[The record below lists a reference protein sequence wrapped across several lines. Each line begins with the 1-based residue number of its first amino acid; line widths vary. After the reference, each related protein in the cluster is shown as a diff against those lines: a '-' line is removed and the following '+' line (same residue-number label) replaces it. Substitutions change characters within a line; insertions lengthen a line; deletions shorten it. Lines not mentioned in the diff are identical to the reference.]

1 MSDEYQEFQLAQV
14 GEHPPLNPTTNIEV
28 SIDSVTKEKFVY
40 WEDIEILFPG
50 AKHVQRNNN
59 IMVPF
64 MRDMNGQRYN
74 PARIKH
80 YPGMVLKVYTIF
92 ISMTPQSEHDLPPE
106 YSDSSP
112 EIRSRQESA
121 VVVERNIWVP
131 PPDPTIPEPVI
142 KDFPLLPVP
151 RFFIILPLDSQ
162 VLNKESHA
170 ENRFRI
176 HFLCDGG
183 EQLRR
188 AALGIN
194 SHSTIP
200 GHIHLCGHE
209 GYEIDRPSDF
219 FDQYGS
225 YVLKLLLLKSGLPV
239 NGKAA
244 PLTNLEYA
252 WIEKESRDGLRYRK
266 KICPNIE
273 AEMDEAIEYLYSI
286 TTESRETFEEHI
298 KANSLDDMEQV
309 DLLHVRSFLKD
320 LPDSE
325 IESIEVGASLG
336 YLFCGRTDTGET
348 TWLCS
353 HHYEFEFE
361 TTALKNLRE
370 EVRRTGAKYDMQCRK
385 LSLVLKP
392 PKTTGGRYL
401 IVLLSKIKRIQEL
414 DLTLDWDTSSQD
426 LRDLKDCILG
436 MSHLKHLRL
445 DCGDY
450 KGSIIDRMSGG
461 GRADPLIQILMNSEN
476 LEVFDLVR
484 SEEFFT
490 KSSPFA
496 CLCNSITKLKQVHL
510 HALFDMNE
518 HSEKLRILFQNCPL
532 LKTLSLRCTK
542 FNFCGTVEL
551 VKDLIATHK
560 RFQILNLTS
569 HNFKMTLD
577 RAELGSALL
586 DPVRFEDKFMP
597 CESTVLKRYG
607 ACLQTLLIDD
617 DFTDEHI
624 AILDEITQ
632 PQQLK
637 DLKLR
642 QIDICV
648 NWDMFSFSKQ
658 TYNGRRMLAAI
669 LKRLYAQSNTQ
680 QWSLT
685 SLQGSP
691 GVLSENDAMAFSSS
705 SSSSNLSSSSQPP
718 SFSSLSSPSSSPSS
732 SQTET
737 LAHAVPFVLTFTIQY
752 QYQVWRPFISEIFPI
767 LTSFYNKSP
776 YLNKHLMELSLD
788 TASESNQLA
797 ILKSFTFRGSHTPIK
812 DASIKPL
819 IRVIKLCPLLESLQ
833 ISTLIARNDQ
843 WREILGA
850 LDYSRLKVL
859 NLNRN
864 NFGSGAIRFPY
875 DVIPKEVN
883 VALQQLNA
891 RPSRMSKAEKQT
903 LLREIGER
911 APGCKVII

>member
-80 YPGMVLKVYTIF
+80 YPGMVLKVYTISS
-92 ISMTPQSEHDLPPE
+92 SMIPQSEHDLPPE
-106 YSDSSP
+106 YPGSSP
-112 EIRSRQESA
+112 EIRSQQESS
-121 VVVERNIWVP
+121 VIVERNIWVP
-131 PPDPTIPEPVI
+131 PPDPTVPEPAI
-142 KDFPLLPVP
+142 KNPPLLPIP
-151 RFFIILPLDSQ
+151 RFFIILPLGSQ
-162 VLNKESHA
+162 VLKKESHA

-183 EQLRR
+183 EELRR
-188 AALGIN
+188 KELRVN
-194 SHSTIP
+194 SHSVIP
-200 GHIHLCGHE
+200 SHIHLCGHE
-209 GYEIDRPSDF
+209 GYELDRPSDF

-225 YVLKLLLLKSGLPV
+225 YVLKLLHMLKFGLPV
-239 NGKAA
+239 NGKTA
-244 PLTNLEYA
+244 PLTKLEYL
-252 WIEKESRDGLRYRK
+252 WIVKETRAGLGYRK

-273 AEMDEAIEYLYSI
+273 ADVDKVIEYLYSI

-298 KANSLDDMEQV
+298 KTNSLDDMEQV

-320 LPDSE
+320 LSDSE
-325 IESIEVGASLG
+325 MEGIEVGSSLG
-336 YLFCGRTDTGET
+336 YLSCGRTDSGET
-348 TWLCS
+348 TWLCD

-361 TTALKNLRE
+361 TTALKHLRE
-370 EVRRTGAKYDMQCRK
+370 AARRTGGKYDLQCRK

-392 PKTTGGRYL
+392 LKTTGGRYL
-401 IVLLSKIKRIQEL
+401 IALLSKIKRIQEL
-414 DLTLDWDTSSQD
+414 DLTLDWNTSSHD
-426 LRDLKDCILG
+426 LQDLKDCILG

-445 DCGDY
+445 DCGEY
-450 KGSIIDRMSGG
+450 KGSIIDRMSGS
-461 GRADPLIQILMNSEN
+461 GRADPLVQILMNSEN

-496 CLCNSITKLKQVHL
+496 CLSDSTTKLQQVHL

-518 HSEKLRILFQNCPL
+518 HSEKLTVLFQKSPL

-560 RFQILNLTS
+560 CFQILNLTS

-577 RAELGSALL
+577 RAEPGSALL
-586 DPVRFEDKFMP
+586 DPVRFVGKHLP
-597 CESTVLKRYG
+597 CEPTVLRCYG

-632 PQQLK
+632 PQRLK

-648 NWDMFSFSKQ
+648 NQDMFSSSKQ
-658 TYNGRRMLAAI
+658 TYDGRRMLAAI

-680 QWSLT
+680 EWPLSSLK
-685 SLQGSP
+685 GSP
-691 GVLSENDAMAFSSS
+691 GVLSENNTMAFSSS
-705 SSSSNLSSSSQPP
+705 SSSSNLSSPSQPS
-718 SFSSLSSPSSSPSS
+718 SFSSLSSPSS

-737 LAHAVPFVLTFTIQY
+737 LAPVVPLVLTFTIY
-752 QYQVWRPFISEIFPI
+752 YHSEVWRPFISEIFPI

-788 TASESNQLA
+788 TASISGSNQFA
-797 ILKSFTFRGSHTPIK
+797 ILKSLTFRGSHTPIK
-812 DASIKPL
+812 DVSIKSL
-819 IRVIKLCPLLESLQ
+819 IQVIKLCPLLESLQ
-833 ISTLIARNDQ
+833 ISTLIAHNEQ
-843 WREILGA
+843 WKEILGA

-859 NLNRN
+859 ILDRN
-864 NFGSGAIRFPY
+864 NFRSGAIWFPY
-875 DVIPKEVN
+875 DVIPKEGN

-891 RPSRMSKAEKQT
+891 HPNRMSKAEKQT
-903 LLREIGER
+903 LLREIEER
-911 APGCKVII
+911 VPGCNVII